1 MPTPPT
7 RSDNTAMR
15 WTDLTDDE
23 LMLAYARGEATAF
36 EILYRRHEGHL
47 FRFVRRVLGSAL
59 AAQADEVFQ
68 DTWMK
73 IIQARARF
81 EPGQAR
87 WTTWAFAIAH
97 NTCLD
102 RLRKSGREVL
112 QSDLAPDDGDCD
124 ASMDWLQSNLGSSN
138 PSSEDT
144 AHWRAAGQQLMRC
157 LDQLPHAQRAAF
169 LLHHE
174 DDCSLQEM
182 ATTLQ
187 IALEAAK
194 SRLRYAMSKLRGCMG
209 AYLDEWPLATGR
221 P

>member
-1 MPTPPT
+1 MPFTP
-7 RSDNTAMR
+7 SDNTEMR

-23 LMLAYARGEATAF
+23 LMLAYARGESAAF
-36 EILYRRHEGHL
+36 EALYRRHEGRL

-59 AAQADEVFQ
+59 SAQTDEVFQ

-73 IIQARARF
+73 IIAARARF

-112 QSDLAPDDGDCD
+112 QSELADDDGDRD
-124 ASMDWLQSNLGSSN
+124 APMDWLHANLGHSS

-182 ATTLQ
+182 AATLQ

-194 SRLRYAMSKLRGCMG
+194 SRLRYAMGKLRGCMG
-209 AYLDEWPLATGR
+209 AYLDELPLAGGR
-221 P
+221 A